1 MSWQTRGLH
10 DFVMDRLTRR
20 AYDVPV
26 IGNIERGTYV
36 ETLVELALH
45 ARDSAWSRTETWTP
59 WDIEHAST
67 GARVEV
73 KQSAAQQRWT
83 PADKRRGPSDGRQF
97 RSRQFNIPLQQG
109 YWKDEAEWV
118 QTELH
123 RMADVYVFGWHS
135 ELGEAADQRRAES
148 WKFYV
153 IAERDLPR
161 HTKTITLGRVQGLAG
176 SCRYDD
182 LAENVHAAIDQ
193 LSNLKTQTVKSVR
206 EPQ

>member
-1 MSWQTRGLH
+1 MTWQTRGLH
-10 DFVMDRLTRR
+10 DLVMDRLTRR
-20 AYDVPV
+20 TYDVPV

-45 ARDSAWSRTETWTP
+45 ARDSAWSLTETWTP

-67 GARVEV
+67 AARVEV

-83 PADKRRGPSDGRQF
+83 PADKRLGPSDGRQF
-97 RSRQFNIPLQQG
+97 QSRRFNIPLQQG

-118 QTELH
+118 QTELQ

-153 IAERDLPR
+153 IAERNLPR
-161 HTKTITLGRVQGLAG
+161 LTKTITLGRVQGLAE

-182 LAENVHAAIDQ
+182 LGASVQATLAELPALKVHAVTPD
-193 LSNLKTQTVKSVR
+193 
-206 EPQ
+206 